1 MKKHVYLSLIWGL
14 FFLIMPA
21 LRVHAQ
27 PLSGYCGREV
37 VYNNDSTNLTW
48 QVDLT
53 QRTLIIMGNGPMK
66 DYSVDT
72 KAPWYDW
79 RNNIDLV
86 EIGNGVTTIG
96 SYAMYEVMM
105 DSVRF
110 GSGIEYIY
118 NYAFNNCDSLTSV
131 YLGNN
136 VRFIDNYAFAS
147 NDSLR
152 VVDFGESPADI
163 EYYAF
168 AWNNAIHTVRCSRV
182 KSIRWRVFEDCR
194 SLVNL
199 NLGDS
204 LYHLGDHAFTG
215 CSSLRKV
222 FIPASVQQIDG
233 GVFTYATVLDSIV
246 VATANPSFNSNGNC
260 NAIMRN
266 SDNYLV
272 NGCRNTIIPTHTK
285 GIGYAAFEGCVGLQ
299 SAIIPDGAEYVGTYA
314 FQDCAGLQT
323 VSFPNSIRTSDC
335 FAFYN
340 CSSLNT
346 PVYNNHLFAYLP
358 HSYKGS
364 YTMLNTIRE
373 ICCGALMNCDSLTTI
388 TLSDSLERI
397 RSSAFQGCQSLASL
411 IIPDEVTDI
420 ESSAFTDCR
429 SLNTIAFPAKLN
441 NLGEYVLTG
450 CYNLQHIIWNA
461 RDAHLSWLFYS
472 DYTEEQ
478 IRDQIS
484 WYHPFYNIRQQIQTF
499 TFGDSVRVI
508 PRYLCY
514 EMENLTSLSFGCE
527 VDSIEQHVFEGCNGI
542 KSIHWNARSFKD
554 PYLSVYSPFY
564 PIRDSI
570 TSFTFGDSVHHI
582 PAYICNGMSNLHQL
596 VIPAKVSSI
605 GEYAFRHMGTLDS
618 ISVNLANTHYDS
630 RGNCNALIET
640 ASNNLLLGNYKT
652 RIPADIQGIDACAFR
667 NVRNLTTAIIPEG
680 VSFIGK
686 EAFNGCKDLKNL
698 SLPRKL
704 GAINDYTFQDCD
716 SLYNITLPD
725 SLWFI
730 GLRAFANC
738 THLQALTLPESTELI
753 DQYAFSGCTGLQ
765 AINCNAAVPPSIQ
778 QTTFRGSSC
787 PIYVPCPSIN
797 DYRTAYIWSDYGSR
811 VVGQFYHTL
820 SARPNDY
827 SFGRVI
833 IQQQPDCEHNAILL
847 AEPAVGHEFVSW
859 QDTLGN
865 VLSTDTQYEFL
876 LDKDISIVAH
886 FIKNIVALKDAEQLI
901 RVRVYNRDI
910 LVFSETNDEVS
921 LFDLTGSK
929 VDATS
934 LLAGTETT
942 LHAPTA
948 GIYIVQ
954 TGQQV
959 QKVIVQ

>member
-1 MKKHVYLSLIWGL
+1 M
-14 FFLIMPA
+14 
-21 LRVHAQ
+21 
-27 PLSGYCGREV
+27 
-37 VYNNDSTNLTW
+37 YNNDSTNLTW

-314 FQDCAGLQT
+314 FHDCAGLQT

-420 ESSAFTDCR
+420 ESSLGPCGA
-429 SLNTIAFPAKLN
+429 SYEHFPYSSTFDTSPFMDEIDIFCK
-441 NLGEYVLTG
+441 TG
-450 CYNLQHIIWNA
+450 
-461 RDAHLSWLFYS
+461 D
-472 DYTEEQ
+472 
-478 IRDQIS
+478 IS
-484 WYHPFYNIRQQIQTF
+484 R
-499 TFGDSVRVI
+499 
-508 PRYLCY
+508 
-514 EMENLTSLSFGCE
+514 LTSSPTPNIFLLRVAGVVATVV
-527 VDSIEQHVFEGCNGI
+527 VD
-542 KSIHWNARSFKD
+542 
-554 PYLSVYSPFY
+554 
-564 PIRDSI
+564 
-570 TSFTFGDSVHHI
+570 T
-582 PAYICNGMSNLHQL
+582 
-596 VIPAKVSSI
+596 
-605 GEYAFRHMGTLDS
+605 
-618 ISVNLANTHYDS
+618 
-630 RGNCNALIET
+630 
-640 ASNNLLLGNYKT
+640 
-652 RIPADIQGIDACAFR
+652 
-667 NVRNLTTAIIPEG
+667 LTTVMPMLG
-680 VSFIGK
+680 V
-686 EAFNGCKDLKNL
+686 
-698 SLPRKL
+698 
-704 GAINDYTFQDCD
+704 
-716 SLYNITLPD
+716 
-725 SLWFI
+725 
-730 GLRAFANC
+730 
-738 THLQALTLPESTELI
+738 
-753 DQYAFSGCTGLQ
+753 
-765 AINCNAAVPPSIQ
+765 
-778 QTTFRGSSC
+778 
-787 PIYVPCPSIN
+787 
-797 DYRTAYIWSDYGSR
+797 
-811 VVGQFYHTL
+811 
-820 SARPNDY
+820 
-827 SFGRVI
+827 
-833 IQQQPDCEHNAILL
+833 
-847 AEPAVGHEFVSW
+847 
-859 QDTLGN
+859 
-865 VLSTDTQYEFL
+865 
-876 LDKDISIVAH
+876 
-886 FIKNIVALKDAEQLI
+886 
-901 RVRVYNRDI
+901 
-910 LVFSETNDEVS
+910 
-921 LFDLTGSK
+921 
-929 VDATS
+929 
-934 LLAGTETT
+934 
-942 LHAPTA
+942 
-948 GIYIVQ
+948 
-954 TGQQV
+954 
-959 QKVIVQ
+959 VIVSPVWGLVYVTFARTSPI

>member
-1 MKKHVYLSLIWGL
+1 MKQQPIYLAIWTIFCLITTT
-14 FFLIMPA
+14 FVAPIE
-21 LRVHAQ
+21 AQ
-27 PLSGYCGREV
+27 SLSGYCGREV

-48 QVDLT
+48 QVDLS
-53 QRTLIIMGNGPMK
+53 QRTLTIMGNGPMK
-66 DYSVDT
+66 DYSMDT

-79 RNNIDLV
+79 RYNIDRV
-86 EIGNGVTTIG
+86 EISNGVTTIG

-299 SAIIPDGAEYVGTYA
+299 SAIIPDGAEYVGSYA

-397 RSSAFQGCQSLASL
+397 RSYAFQGCQSLASL

-527 VDSIEQHVFEGCNGI
+527 VDSIEHQVFNGCVRI
-542 KSIHWNARSFKD
+542 SSIHWNARASAD
-554 PYLSVYSPFY
+554 PLIFTLSPFY
-564 PIRDSI
+564 PFKDSI
-570 TSFTFGDSVHHI
+570 TTFTFGDSVRHI
-582 PAYICNGMSNLHQL
+582 PAYICHGMNRLHRL
-596 VIPAKVSSI
+596 YIPKNVASI
-605 GEYAFRHMGTLDS
+605 GNFAFRYMGVLDS
-618 ISVNLANTHYDS
+618 ISVDPANTHYDS
-630 RGNCNALIET
+630 RNGCNALMET
-640 ASNNLLLGNYKT
+640 STNLLMLGCYKT
-652 RIPADIQGIDACAFR
+652 QIPSNTQGIDAYAVR
-667 NVRNLTTAIIPEG
+667 NVRNFPTANLPEC

-686 EAFNGCKDLKNL
+686 EAFNGCVDLKTPT
-698 SLPRKL
+698 LPRKL
-704 GAINDYTFQDCD
+704 EAINDYTFQDCD
-716 SLYNITLPD
+716 SLYSVILPD
-725 SLWFI
+725 SLWYV

-738 THLQALTLPESTELI
+738 SHLQNITLPEGVELI
-753 DQYAFSGCTGLQ
+753 DQYAFSGCNNLQ
-765 AINCNAAVPPSIQ
+765 NITCLALTPPAIQETS
-778 QTTFRGSSC
+778 FRGTSC
-787 PIYVPCPSIN
+787 PIYVPCPSITT
-797 DYRTAYIWSDYGSR
+797 YRSAPVWTDYGTR
-811 VVGQFYHTL
+811 VAGLYPYTL
-820 SARPNDY
+820 TARPNDY
-827 SFGRVI
+827 SYGRVTVL
-833 IQQQPDCEHNAILL
+833 QQPDCENNAILQ
-847 AEPAVGHEFVSW
+847 AEAIFGHEFISW
-859 QDTLGN
+859 QDPQGK
-865 VLSTDTQYEFL
+865 VLSTDSQYEVYVDEDRTIIAVFKINL
-876 LDKDISIVAH
+876 EALDGTP
-886 FIKNIVALKDAEQLI
+886 AEQQPVKMMRNGQLVI
-901 RVRVYNRDI
+901 RHNNHLY
-910 LVFSETNDEVS
+910 
-921 LFDLTGSK
+921 
-929 VDATS
+929 DAT
-934 LLAGTETT
+934 GRQIE
-942 LHAPTA
+942 
-948 GIYIVQ
+948 
-954 TGQQV
+954 
-959 QKVIVQ
+959 